1 MAHYT
6 FLLTWNYIIKELK
19 VDYKKLLHYPP
30 TTNLFKCTCQIKM
43 SPYAQ
48 SVFEWDVKQTT
59 NQSNKLQNQS
69 LIMYNIYTLWWLIR
83 HKMYWYIDILTGL
96 TQWLDK
102 MLTSS
107 HSCRPFLQ
115 NFSQDCS
122 SCFKYLSQAGPRAN
136 WWNTLW
142 ACANWNQQPKSY

>member
-19 VDYKKLLHYPP
+19 VGYQKLLHYPP

-48 SVFEWDVKQTT
+48 CFWVGCKSDNQSIKQTT
-59 NQSNKLQNQS
+59 KPIVNHVQF
-69 LIMYNIYTLWWLIR
+69 YTLWWLIR

-122 SCFKYLSQAGPRAN
+122 NCFKYLSQAGPRAN

-142 ACANWNQQPKSY
+142 ACAN